1 MSIFEQAAR
10 QKVRFQTTKGNLT
23 VEQLW
28 DLPLDKGEVNLYQ
41 LATEL
46 LVDTQN
52 KPEQALSFFKKTTF
66 KNELAQLKSE
76 LAQLKF
82 DIVKHIVTTKVA
94 EIEDKTNEAV
104 KQSEIAELDKL
115 IAAKEAE
122 AKAGLSLDELKAMK
136 AKLAK

>member
-1 MSIFEQAAR
+1 MSINEQAS
-10 QKVRFQTTKGNLT
+10 KDKLRFQTVKGNLT

-52 KPEQALSFFKKTTF
+52 KPEQALSFFKKTTS
-66 KNELAQLKSE
+66 KNE

>member
-1 MSIFEQAAR
+1 MTNIFELATR
-10 QKVRFQTTKGNLT
+10 QKLRFQTVRGQLS

-52 KPEQALSFFKKTTF
+52 KPEQALSFFKKTTS
-66 KNELAQLKSE
+66 KNE

-94 EIEDKTNEAV
+94 EIEEKSNEAAL
-104 KQSEIAELDKL
+104 KTEIDELDRL

-122 AKAGLSLDELKAMK
+122 SKAGLSLDELKALK
-136 AKLAK
+136 AAKLAK

>member
-1 MSIFEQAAR
+1 MSIFEQAS
-10 QKVRFQTTKGNLT
+10 KVKLRFQTVKGNLT

-52 KPEQALSFFKKTTF
+52 KPEQALSFFKKATS
-66 KNELAQLKSE
+66 KNE

>member
-1 MSIFEQAAR
+1 MSIFEHASKA
-10 QKVRFQTTKGNLT
+10 KLRFQTVKGNLT

-52 KPEQALSFFKKTTF
+52 KPEQALSFFKKTAS
-66 KNELAQLKSE
+66 KNE

>member
-1 MSIFEQAAR
+1 MSIFEHASKA
-10 QKVRFQTTKGNLT
+10 KLRFQTVKGNLT

-52 KPEQALSFFKKTTF
+52 KPEQALSFFKKTTS
-66 KNELAQLKSE
+66 KNE

-94 EIEDKTNEAV
+94 EIEDKANEAV

>member
-1 MSIFEQAAR
+1 MSIFEQAS
-10 QKVRFQTTKGNLT
+10 KDKLRFQTVKGNLT

-28 DLPLDKGEVNLYQ
+28 DLPIDKGEVNIYQ

-46 LVDTQN
+46 LVVTQN
-52 KPEQALSFFKKTTF
+52 KPEQALSFFKKTTS
-66 KNELAQLKSE
+66 KNE

>member
-1 MSIFEQAAR
+1 MSIFEQASKA
-10 QKVRFQTTKGNLT
+10 KLRFQTVKGNLT

-52 KPEQALSFFKKTTF
+52 KPEQALSFFKKTTS
-66 KNELAQLKSE
+66 KNE

-94 EIEDKTNEAV
+94 EIEEKSNEAV

-136 AKLAK
+136 AKLAN

>member
-1 MSIFEQAAR
+1 MSIFEHASKA
-10 QKVRFQTTKGNLT
+10 KLRFQTVKGNLT

-52 KPEQALSFFKKTTF
+52 KPEQALSFFKKTTS
-66 KNELAQLKSE
+66 KNE

>member
-1 MSIFEQAAR
+1 MSIFEHASKA
-10 QKVRFQTTKGNLT
+10 KLRFQTVKGQLS

-52 KPEQALSFFKKTTF
+52 KPEQALSFFKKTTS
-66 KNELAQLKSE
+66 KNE

>member
-1 MSIFEQAAR
+1 MSIFEHASKA
-10 QKVRFQTTKGNLT
+10 KLRFQTVKGNLT

-46 LVDTQN
+46 LVDIQN
-52 KPEQALSFFKKTTF
+52 KPEQALSFFKKTTS
-66 KNELAQLKSE
+66 KNE

-104 KQSEIAELDKL
+104 KQSEIAELDRL

>member
-1 MSIFEQAAR
+1 MSIFEQAS
-10 QKVRFQTTKGNLT
+10 KDKLRFQTVKGNLT

-52 KPEQALSFFKKTTF
+52 KPEQALSFFKKTTS
-66 KNELAQLKSE
+66 KNE

-82 DIVKHIVTTKVA
+82 DIVKHIVITKVA

>member
-1 MSIFEQAAR
+1 MSIFEQAS
-10 QKVRFQTTKGNLT
+10 KDKLRFQTVKGNLT

-52 KPEQALSFFKKTTF
+52 KPEQALSFFKKATS
-66 KNELAQLKSE
+66 KNE

>member
-1 MSIFEQAAR
+1 MSIFEQAS
-10 QKVRFQTTKGNLT
+10 KDKLRFQTVKGNLT

-52 KPEQALSFFKKTTF
+52 KPEQALSFFKKTTS
-66 KNELAQLKSE
+66 KNE

>member
-1 MSIFEQAAR
+1 MSIFEHASKA
-10 QKVRFQTTKGNLT
+10 KLRFQTVKGQLS

-28 DLPLDKGEVNLYQ
+28 DLPLDEGEVNLYQ

-52 KPEQALSFFKKTTF
+52 KPEQALSFFKKTTS
-66 KNELAQLKSE
+66 KNE

>member
-1 MSIFEQAAR
+1 MSIFEQAS
-10 QKVRFQTTKGNLT
+10 KDKLRFQTVKGNLT

-28 DLPLDKGEVNLYQ
+28 DLPIDKGEVNIYQ

-52 KPEQALSFFKKTTF
+52 KPEQALSFFKKTTS
-66 KNELAQLKSE
+66 KNE

>member
-1 MSIFEQAAR
+1 MNIFEQAS
-10 QKVRFQTTKGNLT
+10 KDKLRFQTVKGNLT

-52 KPEQALSFFKKTTF
+52 KPEQALSFFKKTTS
-66 KNELAQLKSE
+66 KNE

>member
-1 MSIFEQAAR
+1 MNIFEHASKA
-10 QKVRFQTTKGNLT
+10 KLRFQTVKGNLT

-52 KPEQALSFFKKTTF
+52 KPEQALSFFKKTTS
-66 KNELAQLKSE
+66 KNE

-94 EIEDKTNEAV
+94 EIEDKTNEAI

>member
-1 MSIFEQAAR
+1 MNIFEHASKA
-10 QKVRFQTTKGNLT
+10 KLRFQTVKGNLT

-52 KPEQALSFFKKTTF
+52 KPEQALSFFKKATS
-66 KNELAQLKSE
+66 KNE

-94 EIEDKTNEAV
+94 EIEDKTNEAI

>member
-1 MSIFEQAAR
+1 MNIFEQAS
-10 QKVRFQTTKGNLT
+10 KDKLRFQTVKGNLT

-52 KPEQALSFFKKTTF
+52 KPEQALSFFKKTTS
-66 KNELAQLKSE
+66 KNE

-115 IAAKEAE
+115 IAAKETE

>member
-1 MSIFEQAAR
+1 MSIFEQASKA
-10 QKVRFQTTKGNLT
+10 KLRFQTVKGQLS

-52 KPEQALSFFKKTTF
+52 KPEQALSFFKKATS
-66 KNELAQLKSE
+66 KNE

-94 EIEDKTNEAV
+94 EIEEKSNEAV

>member
-1 MSIFEQAAR
+1 MSIFEQASKA
-10 QKVRFQTTKGNLT
+10 KLRFQTVKGNLT

-52 KPEQALSFFKKTTF
+52 KPEQALSFFKKATS
-66 KNELAQLKSE
+66 KNE

-94 EIEDKTNEAV
+94 EIEEKSNEAV